1 MINKQILAQTY
12 TSLSYI
18 YCDLAAFYLVQLVIG
33 DFNDE
38 GGLDIWVSWMSLPRN
53 FCLQNYERREL
64 SIPTI
69 KDHQNQAIFAWYTLS
84 ETFGAHV
91 SNSQAACL
99 AIAST
104 LYTVHKHLTLN
115 TQVQKSQAST
125 APPPQCYLEYCL

>member
-1 MINKQILAQTY
+1 MAQIH

-18 YCDLAAFYLVQLVIG
+18 YCHLAAFYLVQLVIG

-38 GGLDIWVSWMSLPRN
+38 GGLDIWVSWMMKVCQRN
-53 FCLQNYERREL
+53 FCLENYERREL

-69 KDHQNQAIFAWYTLS
+69 KDHQNQAIFAWYTFS

-91 SNSQAACL
+91 GNSQAACL
-99 AIAST
+99 DIASIS
-104 LYTVHKHLTLN
+104 YTVCKHLTLD